1 MLDVSPFQGFYRVRT
16 LCWMCRPF
24 RAGLLLKNLLL
35 MKRILFS
42 VALGAVLALGFNAWK
57 DEVSEQPS
65 NPLPP
70 LDTFEIASDTTAEIA
85 LQRALIQQFE
95 AHDQQ
100 EKPRDRRV
108 PPSIQYVPPGC
119 KSEHESKL
127 GGPLFPLD
135 EEALASNDEA
145 ALSTTDSLK
154 DTIYEIFDLS
164 VLPQYPGGEVE
175 LLKYLRDNIQFK
187 EPDCTPRKGVVGFVV
202 KKNGDLSNF
211 EVLRDP
217 CCGLGETYIEFLKKM
232 PKWIPGSFN
241 GTTVDAKYM
250 IPIQIRIE

>member
-1 MLDVSPFQGFYRVRT
+1 MLDMSPFQGWDGWICRLFRVV
-16 LCWMCRPF
+16 
-24 RAGLLLKNLLL
+24 LLLENLLL

-57 DEVSEQPS
+57 DGITNQLSA
-65 NPLPP
+65 NPLPAS
-70 LDTFEIASDTTAEIA
+70 DTFEIASDTTSEVA

-95 AHDQQ
+95 VMHQD
-100 EKPRDRRV
+100 KPSGCRLPAR
-108 PPSIQYVPPGC
+108 IQYEPPGC
-119 KSEHESKL
+119 KRNSEVRLEK
-127 GGPLFPLD
+127 PLFLD
-135 EEALASNDEA
+135 KEVAEVYPKA

-154 DTIYEIFDLS
+154 DTIYEIINLN
-164 VLPQYPGGEVE
+164 VMPQYPGGEIR
-175 LLKYLRDNIQFK
+175 LLEYLRDNIQFK

-217 CCGLGETYIEFLKKM
+217 GCGLGEAYVELLKKM

>member
-1 MLDVSPFQGFYRVRT
+1 MLDVSPFQGWDGWICC
-16 LCWMCRPF
+16 LF
-24 RAGLLLKNLLL
+24 RAVFLLENLLL

-57 DEVSEQPS
+57 DGITNQLSA
-65 NPLPP
+65 NPLPAS
-70 LDTFEIASDTTAEIA
+70 DTFEIASDTTSEVA

-95 AHDQQ
+95 AHNQ
-100 EKPRDRRV
+100 EKPTGCRL
-108 PPSIQYVPPGC
+108 PSYIQYAPGC
-119 KSEHESKL
+119 GDDSEMKL
-127 GGPLFPLD
+127 EEPLLYLD
-135 EEALASNDEA
+135 EEVSVSNPEA
-145 ALSTTDSLK
+145 ALSTADSLK

-187 EPDCTPRKGVVGFVV
+187 EPDCTPRKGVFGFVV

-217 CCGLGETYIEFLKKM
+217 GCGLGETYIEFLKKM